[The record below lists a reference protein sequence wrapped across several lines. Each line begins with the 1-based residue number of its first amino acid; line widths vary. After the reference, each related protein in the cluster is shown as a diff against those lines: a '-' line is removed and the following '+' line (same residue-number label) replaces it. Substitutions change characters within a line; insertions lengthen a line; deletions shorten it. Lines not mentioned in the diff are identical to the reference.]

1 MKILN
6 IDFGFGSN
14 SMGFNDHALLNI
26 LELQKHGNDITWVT
40 CDATPMVKNYIKS
53 KIHNLIKEEKIKKSK

>member
-53 KIHNLIKEEKIKKSK
+53 KIN